1 MIMSDGKYKSNS
13 MTTPSTLQSLDNQ
26 YDWQTYITR
35 ENTMLWRY
43 IEALGYRSENVEAE
57 VGYAAPIQCKL
68 TSKHLK
74 CDPGSIGDMMGLIT
88 ERATDDVSYFEK
100 VAEDC
105 YDACERFL
113 EYCEEVAQDDPT
125 ALSNTELA
133 NRFNEYVDRNTDIV
147 AYREVVFF
155 LDQILDELLDEE
167 LERLSDTGEDST
179 LHLDM
184 IAPNED
190 LPFIKE
196 RKSLL
201 EIAADIEADP
211 DARAAFESTR
221 GVDAFEELPEPYQ
234 ADIETHIDE
243 YGWVTTARYTG
254 DPLSKS
260 DVIQNIRDILGN
272 AEDSLEQLGNDRAKK
287 ESELAEIKA
296 KSERISDLINIAQ
309 EYAYLRTYRMD
320 AIFEGDFRLRPFFTE
335 IASRGGVTYEDFI
348 QLTVPEIEKGLTGG
362 INAES
367 LRERAEIR
375 REDDFVVY
383 LINDELTVGQGGDA
397 RKVLETDVDEQD
409 EGDDFVTADARTEKR
424 ISGRVAQRGKV
435 TAPAKIVR
443 SENDIDKVNEDDI
456 LVSPMTTPD
465 MTVGIAKAGGII
477 TDEGGV
483 ASHAAIISREFGIP
497 CLIGTEVAT
506 SILHDEDKVVLE
518 ATDEEGTAR
527 LIQDEA

>member
-1 MIMSDGKYKSNS
+1 MA
-13 MTTPSTLQSLDNQ
+13 TRSTLQSLDEQ
-26 YDWQTYITR
+26 YDWQTYVTR

-68 TSKHLK
+68 TSQHLK
-74 CDPGSIGDMMGLIT
+74 CDPSSIGDMMELIT
-88 ERATDDVSYFEK
+88 ERATDDLSYFQK

-105 YDACERFL
+105 YDACERYL
-113 EYCEEVAQDDPT
+113 EHCEEVAQEDFT
-125 ALSNTELA
+125 ALSDAELA

-155 LDQILDELLDEE
+155 LDQILDNLLDEE
-167 LERLSDTGEDST
+167 LERLSEVGEDVT

-190 LPFIKE
+190 LPFMEE
-196 RKSLL
+196 RKNLL
-201 EIAADIEADP
+201 EIAADVEADP
-211 DARAAFESTR
+211 DAREAFESTA
-221 GVDAFEELPEPYQ
+221 GVDAFEELPESYQ
-234 ADIETHIDE
+234 GDIEAHIDE

-254 DPLSKS
+254 DPLSKP
-260 DVIQNIRDILGN
+260 DVIQNIRDVLGS
-272 AEDSLEQLGNDRAKK
+272 AEDSLDRLRSDRAEK

-296 KSERISDLINIAQ
+296 KGERISELIDIAQ

-335 IASRGGVTYEDFI
+335 IASRGDVAYEDFI
-348 QLTVPEIEKGLTGG
+348 QLTVPEIEEILTGN
-362 INAES
+362 IDSET
-367 LRERAEIR
+367 LRERAETR
-375 REDDFVVY
+375 RKDDFVVY
-383 LINDELTVGQGGDA
+383 LIDDELTVGQGDA
-397 RKVLETDVDEQD
+397 AREFLETDADEQD
-409 EGDDFVTADARTEKR
+409 ESDDFVTADARTEKR
-424 ISGRVAQRGKV
+424 ISGRVAQRGEV
-435 TAPAKIVR
+435 TAPSKIVR
-443 SENDIDKVNEDDI
+443 SENDIDKVNEGDI

-506 SILHDEDKVVLE
+506 SILHDGDKVVLE

-527 LIQDEA
+527 LLQDEA